1 MHIRHKIRIG
11 IFWLPLSSLDLV
23 ICHPYFITWLR
34 NVRLDSTNS
43 HFSRF
48 NLRFIFINLVNT
60 YWRCSKCSSQLML
73 WTFKS
78 FINTFNNLSM
88 CVLKTSIIVIKN
100 MLITF
105 HIPKDMTI
113 SNNFNSVIKA
123 NLHISSRV
131 ILIYQNPY
139 CKYSAK
145 NHYDFPSWVK
155 TFSTK
160 AIGNEYQC
168 VCIFNG
174 L

>member
-1 MHIRHKIRIG
+1 M
-11 IFWLPLSSLDLV
+11 PSL
-23 ICHPYFITWLR
+23 FITWFR
-34 NVRLDSTNS
+34 NIRLDFTNS
-43 HFSRF
+43 HFSRL
-48 NLRFIFINLVNT
+48 NLRFIFVNLMNK

-73 WTFKS
+73 WTF
-78 FINTFNNLSM
+78 NNLSM
-88 CVLKTSIIVIKN
+88 CVLKTSIVVMEN

-105 HIPKDMTI
+105 CIPKGMTI
-113 SNNFNSVIKA
+113 QSNNLDLVIKA
-123 NLHISSRV
+123 NLHISFRT

-160 AIGNEYQC
+160 AIENESQC
-168 VCIFNG
+168 VCIFSG